1 MRSPS
6 FHALASSARRRIT
19 RLMIGSEMG
28 HRAFDKLSA
37 GSIGAQELR
46 ALLDRGLSPNWTSP
60 GGNSLLSACYRQDL
74 AWAARMLID
83 WGASVSR
90 LDAMGFDEMTLA
102 AGRGATSCMEL
113 LSERGLDLISARPR
127 PGFEGSWS
135 PMAQAAFHG
144 QTSALAFLI
153 DRGADPSLS
162 DSDGSTPLMMAA
174 RSGRSDCIRLLLARG
189 ADANARDRHALS
201 ALELALLNGWI
212 HSAQILASAP
222 GFQWSPSTIHGSELS
237 SRVRERSAEISS
249 SSTSDDPRVDWSA
262 CESLARALEDR
273 LALSSL
279 PPLTVA
285 SRAKSKSRL

>member
-19 RLMIGSEMG
+19 RLLIGSEMG
-28 HRAFDKLSA
+28 RHAFYKLSA

-46 ALLDRGLSPNWTSP
+46 ALLDRGLSPNWISP
-60 GGNSLLSACYRQDL
+60 GGDSLLSACYRQDL

-113 LSERGLDLISARPR
+113 LAERGLDLISARPR

-144 QTSALAFLI
+144 QTAALSLMI
-153 DRGADPSLS
+153 ERGANPSIS
-162 DSDGSTPLMMAA
+162 DSDGTTPLMMAA
-174 RSGRSDCIRLLLARG
+174 RAGRKEAVALLLALG
-189 ADANARDRHALS
+189 ADASARDRHGRS
-201 ALELALLNGWI
+201 ALELALLCGYI
-212 HSAQILASAP
+212 EPARLLLSALGDRASEPSDLIDRIRASAAQLHFP
-222 GFQWSPSTIHGSELS
+222 
-237 SRVRERSAEISS
+237 AA
-249 SSTSDDPRVDWSA
+249 SDDRVDWRS
-262 CESLARALEDR
+262 CEG
-273 LALSSL
+273 LALSLEERRALSL
-279 PPLTVA
+279 LSTSSEPAESSRRSAPP
-285 SRAKSKSRL
+285 RL